1 MKKWLI
7 GIVSLFL
14 LFSLCVS
21 LLIPRKIFVST
32 LVTARTSQSALY
44 RFLSADS
51 NWQKWWPGSASAK
64 GSSISFELDGYAFKK
79 SKPLYNSF
87 EIAIEKNSTIDS
99 SFLRLFTLNK
109 DSIKI
114 EWNLTIETG
123 LSPFDKIRQY
133 SRAKKL
139 HHDLERIL
147 VAMQNYASDVKNLYG
162 LDIRKELVKVEYMV
176 STKKVFT
183 HYPTTADVY
192 EMIGQLKS
200 YLTREH
206 AKEEDHPMLHINA
219 YDSTNFEAQVAIP
232 IDKKLPDSGT
242 FSSKRMLKNGN
253 ILVAEITGGNKMSA
267 LAMKQMDLFVT
278 DNQYNNIA
286 IPFYSLVTN
295 RMTEPDSSKWV
306 TKIYCPVM

>member
-7 GIVSLFL
+7 GIVFLFL
-14 LFSLCVS
+14 LFSLCTS

-32 LVTARTSQSALY
+32 LVTARTNQSALH

-51 NWQKWWPGSASAK
+51 NWQKWWPASASAK
-64 GSSISFELDGYAFKK
+64 GSSILFELDGYAFKK

-87 EIAIEKNSTIDS
+87 KIAIEKNNNIDS
-99 SFLRLFTLNK
+99 SLLGLFIVNK
-109 DSIKI
+109 DSVKI
-114 EWNLTIETG
+114 EWSLTIETG

-133 SRAKKL
+133 SRAKKIRQE
-139 HHDLERIL
+139 LEMIL
-147 VAMQNYASDVKNLYG
+147 VAMQNYVSDVKNVYG
-162 LDIRKELVKVEYMV
+162 LDIRKELVKVEYLI
-176 STKKVFT
+176 SAKKVFT

-192 EMIGQLKS
+192 EMVSQLKS
-200 YLTREH
+200 YITREQ
-206 AKEEDHPMLHINA
+206 AKEEDHPMLNINA
-219 YDSTNFEAQVAIP
+219 ADSANFEAQVAIP
-232 IDKKLPDSGT
+232 IDKKLPDSGI

-267 LAMKQMDLFVT
+267 LAMKQMELYVT

-295 RMTEPDSSKWV
+295 RMTEKDSSKWV
-306 TKIYCPVM
+306 TRIYYPVM